1 MDDELIKIHNELTSG
16 IDLIREGIFHIEAA
30 LWILKRAFPEIEE
43 ECNNEKVN
51 EKECTYRRNKP
62 NKLMLVKQN

>member
-30 LWILKRAFPEIEE
+30 LWILKRAFPEIEKE
-43 ECNNEKVN
+43 ECNNEKVD
-51 EKECTYRRNKP
+51 KK
-62 NKLMLVKQN
+62 

>member
-1 MDDELIKIHNELTSG
+1 MDEEIKKIHNELNSG

-43 ECNNEKVN
+43 EFNNEKVD
-51 EKECTYRRNKP
+51 EK
-62 NKLMLVKQN
+62 